1 MCDFEQNYSN
11 KNDKNVPY
19 ERTVY
24 MLLILN
30 QFDSVLTVSF
40 FIKTKTK

>member
-1 MCDFEQNYSN
+1 
-11 KNDKNVPY
+11 
-19 ERTVY
+19 

-40 FIKTKTK
+40 FIKTKTKWWAFIGFEHAIPRFRGYGV